1 MSKKFSSTVAG
12 GAIFITVI
20 GLLSRLLGLVRESIF
35 ASFFGL
41 TQDYN
46 LYLIAVVFPV
56 TINSVFIYF
65 TQNYYIPKYF
75 EFKNKSDSDASEFN
89 NSVFWFLIGL
99 GFLITI
105 FLYLFSTQIISA
117 YLSIDNP
124 IQLNTVANVFKI
136 LVLSIP
142 FGFSSSILSAMLQA
156 NYEFKFPSFSQL
168 FLNLSIIIIVIL
180 FSKEIGIFATA
191 WGFLVG
197 MILQFL
203 YLLFKTIKITTLKI
217 KVPSFPDMI
226 KIFDV
231 SLIIILFIEIV
242 GQIYPLSDRY
252 FLNLVDEGGIAAL
265 NYSFNIFLLPITII
279 SMSVSTALLPRL
291 SSLLSDGTKSEL
303 SRSMNLFFEVMLFM
317 FVPIVFILFFD
328 GDIIIRILFQ
338 RGKFLSNDT
347 FITFNTLRF
356 YSLSLVFFAIY
367 SGINK
372 LLYGSKMIKQ
382 LFLIVITAALSKI
395 VLNFILVKIMKQDGL
410 ALSTSISFFILFA
423 GGYLTLISKKIISTN
438 LLFIKNVTINIINI
452 ILSYVSVK
460 IFFYLLFGEELVY
473 RILLLFA
480 VLLVYLINS
489 IIIKREALQV
499 FIRTIK
505 SVPLFNNI
513 QKNID

>member
-1 MSKKFSSTVAG
+1 MNKKFSSTVAG

-20 GLLSRLLGLVRESIF
+20 GLLSRLLGVARESIF

-75 EFKNKSDSDASEFN
+75 ELRNKSDIDSSEFN
-89 NSVFWFLIGL
+89 NSVFWFLIGF
-99 GFLITI
+99 GVFVTI
-105 FLYLFSTQIISA
+105 ILYLFSTQIISA
-117 YLSIDNP
+117 YLAIDDP
-124 IQLNTVANVFKI
+124 IQLNMVVNVFKI
-136 LVLSIP
+136 LILSIP

-180 FSKEIGIFATA
+180 FSKEIGIFAIA
-191 WGFLVG
+191 WGFLTG

-217 KVPSFPDMI
+217 KIPNISNVI
-226 KIFDV
+226 KIFDI
-231 SLIIILFIEIV
+231 SLIIILIIEII

-265 NYSFNIFLLPITII
+265 NYSFNIYLLPITII
-279 SMSVSTALLPRL
+279 SMSVSTAMLPRL
-291 SSLLSDGTKSEL
+291 SSLLSEGTKSEL
-303 SRSMNLFFEVMLFM
+303 TTSMNLFFGVMLFV

-347 FITFNTLRF
+347 LITFNTLKF
-356 YSLSLVFFAIY
+356 YSLSLVLFATY

-382 LFLIVITAALSKI
+382 LLILVMTAAFSKI
-395 VLNFILVKIMKQDGL
+395 VLNLILVKVMKQDGL
-410 ALSTSISFFILFA
+410 ALSTSMSFFILFV

-438 LLFIKNVTINIINI
+438 YLF
-452 ILSYVSVK
+452 VK
-460 IFFYLLFGEELVY
+460 YFFLFCS
-473 RILLLFA
+473 A
-480 VLLVYLINS
+480 
-489 IIIKREALQV
+489 K
-499 FIRTIK
+499 T
-505 SVPLFNNI
+505 
-513 QKNID
+513 

>member
-180 FSKEIGIFATA
+180 FSKEIGIFAIA

-347 FITFNTLRF
+347 FITFNT
-356 YSLSLVFFAIY
+356 
-367 SGINK
+367 
-372 LLYGSKMIKQ
+372 
-382 LFLIVITAALSKI
+382 
-395 VLNFILVKIMKQDGL
+395 
-410 ALSTSISFFILFA
+410 
-423 GGYLTLISKKIISTN
+423 
-438 LLFIKNVTINIINI
+438 
-452 ILSYVSVK
+452 
-460 IFFYLLFGEELVY
+460 
-473 RILLLFA
+473 
-480 VLLVYLINS
+480 
-489 IIIKREALQV
+489 
-499 FIRTIK
+499 
-505 SVPLFNNI
+505 
-513 QKNID
+513 